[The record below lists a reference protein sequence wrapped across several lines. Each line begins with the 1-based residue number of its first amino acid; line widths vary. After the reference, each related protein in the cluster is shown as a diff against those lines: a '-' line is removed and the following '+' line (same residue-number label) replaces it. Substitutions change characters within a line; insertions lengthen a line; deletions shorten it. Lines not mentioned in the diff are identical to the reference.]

1 LASSEPASTHNSERE
16 LEIPVATSTRQDQCA
31 ARIRA
36 LAAFLREHRTL
47 WTLRTKAED
56 SAAEASG
63 AADTEWGREHP
74 QLLAWLQKLA
84 RHPPTGNDV
93 LSLEPWG
100 SDAPAAMVEWQRS
113 AEQLTHL
120 PELPDSPLELSK
132 HHARNVPGRK
142 WGQVQALCRA
152 TLALPTPQE
161 GYVDCCSG
169 KGHLGRTLALA
180 TQKPTVLVERNAT
193 LCDRAAELA
202 AAAGAPAVTRRCDV
216 LTPRFVEELSPRQTA
231 VALHACG
238 DLHLAV
244 ASALRQGRLG
254 AAAMAPCCYFRTASL
269 PFRGLSRAGR
279 ASGLTLDAHTLSFS
293 TCGAVIASP
302 ACKSRLTQRHAWE
315 NGFKLWYRART
326 GQPWNLPKRRITRA
340 ELTSDFF
347 HLCRQR
353 AAQAGISLDSRQ
365 ELASYEEEGWYRL
378 RYAAAVE
385 RLRQP
390 FRRALETWLF
400 LDRGAWLA
408 EAGLHVQAGTFCDR
422 QLTPRNLA
430 WIAYWS

>member
-1 LASSEPASTHNSERE
+1 MSVVTSAQPAQ
-16 LEIPVATSTRQDQCA
+16 IDTRIC
-31 ARIRA
+31 A
-36 LAAFLREHRTL
+36 LAGFLREHRTL
-47 WTLRTKAED
+47 WTLRSKAE
-56 SAAEASG
+56 ERV

-74 QLLAWLQKLA
+74 RLLSWLQNLA
-84 RHPPTGNDV
+84 RRPSAGNDV

-100 SDAPAAMVEWQRS
+100 PEAPAAVVEWQRC

-120 PELPDSPLELSK
+120 TELPASPLALSK

-142 WGQVQALCRA
+142 WGQVLALCRS

-180 TQKPTVLVERNAT
+180 TQTPTVLVERNAT
-193 LCDRAAELA
+193 LCSRAADLSRTF
-202 AAAGAPAVTRRCDV
+202 GAPTIARQCDV
-216 LTPRFVEELSPRQTA
+216 LTPEFLEELSPGRTA

-244 ASALRQGRLG
+244 AKALRQGRLG
-254 AAAMAPCCYFRTASL
+254 AAAIAPCCYFRTASL

-279 ASGLTLDAHTLSFS
+279 ASGLTLDGHTLSFS
-293 TCGAVIASP
+293 TCGAVVASP
-302 ACKSRLTQRHAWE
+302 ARKSRLSQRHAWQ
-315 NGFKLWYRART
+315 NGFKLWYHART
-326 GQPWNLPKRRITRA
+326 GQPCKLPKRRITRA
-340 ELTSDFF
+340 ELASNFF
-347 HLCRQR
+347 QFCGKR
-353 AAQAGISLDSRQ
+353 AAQAGMRLDSRR
-365 ELASYEEEGWYRL
+365 ELERYEEEGWYRL

-408 EAGLHVQAGTFCDR
+408 EAGLRVHVGTFCDR

-430 WIAYWS
+430 WLAHWD